1 MVEMNRRAPASSEMP
16 RKRRR
21 IRGQSAMASDPPQ
34 LTWPIGRVP
43 VEIFDEITT
52 YLSRPDVKNLRL
64 VNHEFDK
71 MISSKYFRN
80 VVVPFRSEMYK
91 ARKQKYLDDGGQ
103 GQPQLGKDTLFSSGM
118 RIFQSFGEHILRF
131 ALSLELDEE
140 SLAYP
145 PIKPTQQAVTSYWGI
160 YRWPH
165 ESYNRYAELEG
176 LEQTADETASMT
188 EALKCL
194 VQVQELG
201 LCCDAGLGYLLGPD
215 QQLESP
221 PLPHPVFGLR
231 NLRYRNLQR
240 RLARADSDS
249 MNARKLAFESP
260 RDFKYT
266 VLETMVTNAGYTQA
280 QAKDAIAILLSTEN
294 VSLTNIDFDE
304 RTAAAAAAAA
314 HAAAHAAQTTAD
326 ARANVAAHANQHNI
340 ANIAQ
345 LIAQGQPAPF
355 FNAADFDPPDHDDE
369 IAEANAEAR
378 AAATVLNELTAG
390 HPLQPRNLTRAQKE
404 MLLELEWAHRAL
416 IQSYVLALIDNAR
429 MNSFNALT
437 TLTIAKIPGS
447 HVYMLQRSDFWQ
459 SLPNLTNV
467 ALAVVADWRQVS
479 KVAPGCVE
487 DDFVSPVKA
496 VTKVYRLIQDHIAA
510 QFNIKFLHF
519 EWICGGEFA
528 PGITQRNQYVLPAP
542 FCDPM
547 QMVHP
552 EGAKS
557 PDALLTLPHIR
568 HLSLKNCYSAP
579 HVFLQVLRTMGSQ
592 SLEKLE
598 LESVSLTGAPTRN
611 PAAENAFGPAL
622 VIGPAHGPGIVLH
635 GHGQAQGAQAAG
647 QNQAPPLPPA
657 PLQPQVNPGF
667 GGAPGV
673 PIPQGPLH
681 APGILPAHLAG
692 MMMQQPLP
700 LIANVANNAAPP
712 PPPPPDPM
720 AGWGRMR
727 LRQPRLLSWAGII
740 ERLAPTPPI
749 QEIMVGQGTED
760 DEEDWVDDFVRKDDG
775 FSLLPRPH
783 SLVREKEL
791 LSIHNI
797 SLKSC
802 GYVVLDIPMVDN
814 HSIMPT
820 TSPWQEPAEV
830 TARRRELMPFMQSCG
845 DRLAAKITN
854 HISNQEHFNL
864 STAFGM
870 DTEWTGVYDEEV
882 IEAAKRDGIVHPGRG
897 RITGMITKMAEQV

>member
-1 MVEMNRRAPASSEMP
+1 MNRRAPAASEMP

-21 IRGQSAMASDPPQ
+21 IRGPSAMASDPPQ
-34 LTWPIGRVP
+34 LTWPTSQVP

-52 YLSRPDVKNLRL
+52 YLSRSDVKNLRL

-91 ARKQKYLDDGGQ
+91 ARKQKYLDDGG
-103 GQPQLGKDTLFSSGM
+103 GAQPPLGVDTLFSSGM

-145 PIKPTQQAVTSYWGI
+145 PIKPTQKAVTSYWGI

-194 VQVQELG
+194 VRVQELG

-240 RLARADSDS
+240 RLARDDSDS

-266 VLETMVTNAGYTQA
+266 VLEAMVKNAGYTQE

-294 VSLTNIDFDE
+294 VSLSNIDFDE
-304 RTAAAAAAAA
+304 RTAAAAAAVAA
-314 HAAAHAAQTTAD
+314 ANAAAHAAQANAE
-326 ARANVAAHANQHNI
+326 ARADFIAHTTPQNIHNLAQILLQNQPPPFINAND
-340 ANIAQ
+340 AE
-345 LIAQGQPAPF
+345 
-355 FNAADFDPPDHDDE
+355 DPEHDDE
-369 IAEANAEAR
+369 VAEANAEAR
-378 AAATVLNELTAG
+378 AAANVLNELTAG

-429 MNSFNALT
+429 MNSFSSLT
-437 TLTIAKIPGS
+437 TLTIAKIPSS
-447 HVYMLQRSDFWQ
+447 HVYMFQRSDFWQ

-467 ALAVVADWRQVS
+467 ALAVVADWRQIS

-487 DDFVSPVKA
+487 DNPVSPVEA
-496 VTKVYRLIQDHIAA
+496 VTKVYRLLQDHIST
-510 QFNIKFLHF
+510 QSNIKFLHF

-542 FCDPM
+542 FCSPS
-547 QMVHP
+547 QMIHHA
-552 EGAKS
+552 GAKS
-557 PDALLTLPHIR
+557 PETLLTLPHIR
-568 HLSLKNCYSAP
+568 HLSLKNCYWAP
-579 HVFLQVLRTMGSQ
+579 HVFLQVLRTMGTQ

-598 LESVSLTGAPTRN
+598 LESVSLTGAPMRN
-611 PAAENAFGPAL
+611 LPD
-622 VIGPAHGPGIVLH
+622 IGQAHEQGQAHGH
-635 GHGQAQGAQAAG
+635 
-647 QNQAPPLPPA
+647 NQLPALPPA
-657 PLQPQVNPGF
+657 PMHLQANTAFAGLPAVP
-667 GGAPGV
+667 AGV
-673 PIPQGPLH
+673 VVPQGPLH
-681 APGILPAHLAG
+681 APGVLPAHLIG
-692 MMMQQPLP
+692 MMQHQALP
-700 LIANVANNAAPP
+700 QIANVANNAAPP
-712 PPPPPDPM
+712 PPPSDPL
-720 AGWGRMR
+720 AGWSRMR

-749 QEIMVGQGTED
+749 QEIMVGQDDED
-760 DEEDWVDDFVRKDDG
+760 DEEDWVDDFVRKDEG
-775 FSLLPRPH
+775 FSLLLRPH
-783 SLVREKEL
+783 SLVREKDL
-791 LSIHNI
+791 LSIQHI

-802 GYVVLDIPMVDN
+802 GYAVLDTPTVDN

-820 TSPWQEPAEV
+820 NTPWQEPSEV
-830 TARRRELMPFMQSCG
+830 TSRRRELMPFMQACG

-854 HISNQEHFNL
+854 YLNNQEHFNL

-870 DTEWTGVYDEEV
+870 DTEWTGVYDEDV

-897 RITGMITKMAEQV
+897 RFTGMITKMAEQV

>member
-1 MVEMNRRAPASSEMP
+1 
-16 RKRRR
+16 
-21 IRGQSAMASDPPQ
+21 MASDPPQ
-34 LTWPIGRVP
+34 LTWPTSQVP

-52 YLSRPDVKNLRL
+52 YLSRSDVKNLRL

-91 ARKQKYLDDGGQ
+91 ARKQKYLDDGGAA
-103 GQPQLGKDTLFSSGM
+103 QPQLGVDTLFSGGM

-145 PIKPTQQAVTSYWGI
+145 PIKPTQKVVTSYWGI

-194 VQVQELG
+194 VRVQELG

-240 RLARADSDS
+240 RLARDDSDS
-249 MNARKLAFESP
+249 INARKLAFESP

-266 VLETMVTNAGYTQA
+266 VLEAMVKNAGYTQE

-294 VSLTNIDFDE
+294 VSLSNIDFDE
-304 RTAAAAAAAA
+304 RTAAAAAAVAA
-314 HAAAHAAQTTAD
+314 ANAAAHAAQT
-326 ARANVAAHANQHNI
+326 
-340 ANIAQ
+340 
-345 LIAQGQPAPF
+345 
-355 FNAADFDPPDHDDE
+355 
-369 IAEANAEAR
+369 NAEAP
-378 AAATVLNELTAG
+378 AANVLNELTAV

-429 MNSFNALT
+429 MNSFSSLT
-437 TLTIAKIPGS
+437 TLTIAKIPSS
-447 HVYMLQRSDFWQ
+447 HVYMFQRSDFWQ

-467 ALAVVADWRQVS
+467 ALAVVADWRQIS

-487 DDFVSPVKA
+487 DNPVSPVEA
-496 VTKVYRLIQDHIAA
+496 VSKVYRLLQDHIST
-510 QFNIKFLHF
+510 QPNIKFLHF

-542 FCDPM
+542 FCSPS
-547 QMVHP
+547 QMIHHA
-552 EGAKS
+552 GAKS
-557 PDALLTLPHIR
+557 PETLLTLPHIR
-568 HLSLKNCYSAP
+568 HLSLKNCYWAP
-579 HVFLQVLRTMGSQ
+579 HVFLQVLRTMGTQ

-598 LESVSLTGAPTRN
+598 LESVSLTGAPMRN
-611 PAAENAFGPAL
+611 LPE
-622 VIGPAHGPGIVLH
+622 IGQAHGQGQAH
-635 GHGQAQGAQAAG
+635 GH
-647 QNQAPPLPPA
+647 NQLPALPPA
-657 PLQPQVNPGF
+657 PMHLQANAAFAGLPVVP
-667 GGAPGV
+667 AGV
-673 PIPQGPLH
+673 VVPQGPLH
-681 APGILPAHLAG
+681 APGVLPAHLIG
-692 MMMQQPLP
+692 MMQQQALP
-700 LIANVANNAAPP
+700 QIANVANNAAPP
-712 PPPPPDPM
+712 PPPSDPL
-720 AGWGRMR
+720 AGWSRMR

-749 QEIMVGQGTED
+749 QEIMVGQDDED
-760 DEEDWVDDFVRKDDG
+760 DEEDWVDDFVRKDEG

-783 SLVREKEL
+783 SLVREKDL
-791 LSIHNI
+791 LSIQHI

-802 GYVVLDIPMVDN
+802 GYAVLDTPTVDN

-820 TSPWQEPAEV
+820 NTPWQEPSEV
-830 TARRRELMPFMQSCG
+830 TSRRRELMPFMQACG

-854 HISNQEHFNL
+854 YLNNQEHFNL

-870 DTEWTGVYDEEV
+870 DTEWTGVYDEDV

-897 RITGMITKMAEQV
+897 RFTGMITKMAEQV